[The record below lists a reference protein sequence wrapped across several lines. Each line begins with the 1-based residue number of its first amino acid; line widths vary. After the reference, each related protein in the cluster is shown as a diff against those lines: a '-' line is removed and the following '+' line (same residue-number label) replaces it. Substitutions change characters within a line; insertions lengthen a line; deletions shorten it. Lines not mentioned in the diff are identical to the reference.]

1 MLFLASGRDAE
12 LREALGAALPLLYGA
27 IGVSLLLVIL
37 AAIPPSS
44 LPGGMLAE
52 FLAPRRRE
60 VALIGV
66 SICLSAMISF
76 AIVFWVL

>member
-12 LREALGAALPLLYGA
+12 LREALGAALPLLYAA

-52 FLAPRRRE
+52 LLSPRRRE

-66 SICLSAMISF
+66 SICLSAIISF